1 MFLQKKRR
9 AGAVLSVICAAILL
23 CLLWA
28 APSVLRARA
37 GEEGVHALEQAL
49 HRAAVQC
56 YALEGRYPASLDEL
70 LQKSGLS
77 PDRAL
82 YAVYYMPSG
91 SNLMPDVTV
100 LRR

>member
-9 AGAVLSVICAAILL
+9 AGAVLSVLCTAALL

-28 APSVLRARA
+28 APPVLHARA
-37 GEEGVHALEQAL
+37 GEEGVHALERAL

-77 PDRAL
+77 PDTAL
-82 YAVYYMPSG
+82 YVVYYMPSG